1 MNQQVAFIFSTFIT
15 ILMFCIIG
23 RSLLTWFPI
32 GQNHPV
38 VRILNQ
44 VTDPL
49 LQPVRRIMPQTGMI
63 DFSGMIVI
71 FVLFLMLRVI
81 ERVTVE

>member
-81 ERVTVE
+81 EGVTVE